1 MRYFFELSKE
11 YSDMPKAEALACLKA
26 EEIDYNV
33 VESNKD
39 LLLIEIQDEKNVFN
53 KLASRLSMSYHVNE
67 LLFYCEPSLTE
78 IKKNAF
84 DKYVNAKGSI
94 AIKYRNRSKNVD
106 SQKIVRVLAGIYAQ
120 GRKVVLDDPDVEI
133 RALIADK
140 KVYVGVKK
148 SVVDRTQFEKRKIQ
162 NRPFFSPITLHPRLA
177 RALVNLSAVG
187 KNQVLLDPFCGTG
200 GILLEAGLIDIKVI
214 GSDIEDKM
222 IKGSKETLDFY
233 GVKNYDLFC
242 TDVGELNKLVNKV
255 DAVVTDLPYG
265 KATTTKGEEI
275 SQLYKRAFEN
285 IYKVLNKEGRAVV
298 GLSNKDM
305 ISLGEKYFSVL
316 EVHKCRVHRSL
327 TRYFV
332 VYEK

>member
-11 YSDMPKAEALACLKA
+11 YSDMPQAEALACLKA
-26 EEIDYNV
+26 EKIDYKV
-33 VESNKD
+33 VESNND
-39 LLLIEIQDEKNVFN
+39 VLLVEAQDGGDVFN
-53 KLASRLSMSYHVNE
+53 KLNSRLSMSYNVNE
-67 LLFYCEPSLTE
+67 LLFYCEPSTHE
-78 IKKNAF
+78 IKKYASNKEI
-84 DKYVNAKGSI
+84 DNEGSI

-106 SQKIVRVLAGIYAQ
+106 SQKIVRTLANIYSKD
-120 GRKVVLDDPDVEI
+120 RKVVLDNPDVEI
-133 RALIADK
+133 RALITDN

-148 SVVDRTQFEKRKIQ
+148 SVVDRAQFEKRKIQ

-177 RALVNLSAVG
+177 RTLVNLSAVG

-200 GILLEAGLIDIKVI
+200 GILLEAGLIGVNVI
-214 GSDIEDKM
+214 GSDIEEKM
-222 IKGSKETLDFY
+222 IKGSRETLDFY

-242 TDVGELNKLVNKV
+242 ADVGNLNKLVNKV
-255 DAVVTDLPYG
+255 DVVVTDLPYG

-275 SQLYKRAFEN
+275 NQLYKRAFEN
-285 IYKVLNKEGRAVV
+285 ISKVLKKDGRAVV

-305 ISLGEKYFSVL
+305 ISLGEEYFSVL

-332 VYEK
+332 VYER

>member
-11 YSDMPKAEALACLKA
+11 YSDLPNAEALACLKA
-26 EEIDYNV
+26 EKINYNV
-33 VESNKD
+33 FESNKD
-39 LLLIEIQDEKNVFN
+39 VLLVETQDDKNVFN
-53 KLASRLSMSYHVNE
+53 KLTKRLSMSFYVNE
-67 LLFYCEPSLTE
+67 FLFYCEPSVSE
-78 IKKNAF
+78 ITKHAF
-84 DKYVNAKGSI
+84 DKNINREGSI
-94 AIKYRNRSKNVD
+94 AIKYRNRSENID
-106 SQKIVRVLAGIYAQ
+106 SQKIVRTLARIYTQ

-133 RALIADK
+133 RALITDNR
-140 KVYVGVKK
+140 VYVGVKK

-177 RALVNLSAVG
+177 RALVNLSAVR

-200 GILLEAGLIDIKVI
+200 GILLEAGLIGVKVI
-214 GSDIEDKM
+214 GGDIEDKM
-222 IKGSKETLDFY
+222 IKGSKETLEFY

-242 TDVGELNKLVNKV
+242 VDVGELNKLVNKV

-275 SQLYKRAFEN
+275 RQLYTRAFEN
-285 IYKVLNKEGRAVV
+285 ISKVLKKDGRAVV

-305 ISLGEKYFSVL
+305 ISLGEKYFSL
-316 EVHKCRVHRSL
+316 LKVHRCRVHRSL

>member
-11 YSDMPKAEALACLKA
+11 YSDMPKAEVLACLKA
-26 EEIDYNV
+26 EKIKYDV
-33 VESNKD
+33 VESNNDVLIVEIRDGKD
-39 LLLIEIQDEKNVFN
+39 VFN
-53 KLASRLSMSYHVNE
+53 KLAKRISMSFHVNE
-67 LLFYCEPSLTE
+67 LLFYCETSVSE

-84 DKYVNAKGSI
+84 DKDINHEGSI
-94 AIKYRNRSKNVD
+94 AIKYRNRSEKVD
-106 SQKIVRVLAGIYAQ
+106 SQKIVRTLAEIYAQ

-133 RALIADK
+133 RALITDK
-140 KVYVGVKK
+140 RVYVGVKK
-148 SVVDRTQFEKRKIQ
+148 YLVDRTQFEKRKIQ

-177 RALVNLSAVG
+177 RALVNLSAVK
-187 KNQVLLDPFCGTG
+187 KNQILLDPFCGTG
-200 GILLEAGLIDIKVI
+200 GILLEAGLIGVKVI

-222 IKGSKETLDFY
+222 INGSKKTLEFY
-233 GVKNYDLFC
+233 GVKNYELFC
-242 TDVGELNKLVNKV
+242 ADVGKLNKLVNKV

-275 SQLYKRAFEN
+275 SQLYNRAFEN
-285 IYKVLNKEGRAVV
+285 IASILDEDCRFVV

-305 ISLGEKYFSVL
+305 ISLGEKYFSLL
-316 EVHKCRVHRSL
+316 EVHRCRVHRSL